1 MANLLCAFYFGK
13 ETLRREFDCPACL
26 WQLETARRGAANG
39 KAGVCKKFVKNVK
52 TSKCLC

>member
-1 MANLLCAFYFGK
+1 MVCAFCFGK

-39 KAGVCKKFVKNVK
+39 KAGLCKKFVKNVK
-52 TSKCLC
+52 TDKCLC